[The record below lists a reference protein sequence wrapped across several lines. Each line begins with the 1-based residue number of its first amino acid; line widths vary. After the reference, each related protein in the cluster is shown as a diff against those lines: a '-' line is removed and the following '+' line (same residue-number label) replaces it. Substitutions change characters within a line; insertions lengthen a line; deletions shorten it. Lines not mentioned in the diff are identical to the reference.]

1 MEITVFSVDLAK
13 SKFQVHGFDAR
24 GEKRY
29 GKTLKRSDFLPF
41 FQRQAQR
48 CEVVMEACGSAHH
61 WGRRLSTLGYR
72 VRLIPPQFVKPFV
85 VGNKTDANDA
95 DAIYEASRR
104 DKIRSVPIK
113 RIEQQDAL
121 LSHSTREQ
129 WIKVRT
135 AVVNQIRGELAERGI
150 IFGKRIA
157 VLRQGLKSLL
167 AEPLSGELTAAFCQ
181 WLRQRL
187 EDWQLLDGRIKAC
200 ERAMQAHYEATPAC
214 EQIGQACGIGLMT
227 ATATVAMVGD
237 ARQFRSA
244 RHFSAWLGVTP
255 KEHSSGERR
264 QLGGLTKRGDIYLR
278 KLYVHGARAVVNAST
293 RRATLGKALTERD
306 QWIQALIARRGFN
319 KACVAVANKNARM
332 VWAMLTSGECYRTS
346 PLVIASQATA

>member
-1 MEITVFSVDLAK
+1 MEITVFAVDLAK
-13 SKFQVHGFDAR
+13 NKFQVHGFDAR

-41 FQRQAQR
+41 FERQERR

-61 WGRRLSTLGYR
+61 WGRQLLALGYR

-104 DKIRSVPIK
+104 EKVRPVPIK

-121 LSHSTREQ
+121 LCHSTREQ
-129 WIKVRT
+129 WMKGRT
-135 AVVNQIRGELAERGI
+135 AIINQIRGELAERGVV
-150 IFGKRIA
+150 FAKRVG
-157 VLRQGLKSLL
+157 VLRRGVNGMLT
-167 AEPLSGELTAAFCQ
+167 EPVRGELTPVFYR
-181 WLRQRL
+181 WLAQRL
-187 EDWQLLDGRIKAC
+187 EDWKLLDARIKEC
-200 ERAMQAHYEATPAC
+200 ERAMQAAYEATPAC
-214 EQIGQACGIGLMT
+214 EQIGHADGIGLMT
-227 ATATVAMVGD
+227 ATATVAMVGNG
-237 ARQFRSA
+237 RQFRSG

-293 RRATLGKALTERD
+293 RRATLGKPLTERD
-306 QWIQALIARRGFN
+306 RWIQALVVRRGFN

-332 VWAMLTSGECYRTS
+332 VWAMLTSGECYRA
-346 PLVIASQATA
+346 PGVATAAPIPA